1 MKLIITQKQSSKL
14 IKETMGVPKS
24 VDFWVNVFSS
34 LIEDS
39 LLMLL
44 DGGEVKL
51 NEVSFDGNEV
61 MEKAFSLGWSPDSS
75 GFKEL
80 PIVEPSLSVN
90 IGIVSDNFIRTGDD
104 YIQGGQF
111 NTSNTGLGTIKFPNG
126 KESTVL
132 SGGDI
137 EITLLIPKEHFDD
150 GSIVEFFKLDIK
162 PYVESLFF
170 HELTH
175 VVEFYNRTINKKNL
189 PGQEH
194 VWLGAGRESPK
205 NHLEEW
211 DHLIF
216 LIYLHSSFELNAR
229 ISEIYGLMKGLKIK
243 TKKEFADFLKSSR
256 VWSYSNDL
264 NDFNTEKYYND
275 IVITDELKSVVED
288 RLGESLSDDDVKD
301 YALTT
306 LIGRWEE
313 DYNEMSSESDKLYG
327 TKLPKMRPSVLSS
340 PINFIKFWEKRF
352 NRVGN
357 KAIRKI
363 TKLYSLL

>member
-1 MKLIITQKQSSKL
+1 MKLIITQKQSSNL
-14 IKETMGVPKS
+14 IKETRGVPKS
-24 VDFWVNVFSS
+24 VDFWVNVLVS
-34 LIEDS
+34 LVEDS

-44 DGGEVKL
+44 DGGDGSSL
-51 NEVSFDGNEV
+51 SFDGNEV

-80 PIVEPSLSVN
+80 PLVEPSLHIT
-90 IGIVSDNFIRTGDD
+90 IGITPDGNIKKSDD

-111 NTSNTGLGTIKFPNG
+111 NTKNTGLSNIKFPNG

-132 SGGDI
+132 TGGDI
-137 EITLLIPKEHFDD
+137 EITLLIPEEHFDD
-150 GSIVEFFKLDIK
+150 GSIIEFFKLDIK

-175 VVEFYNRTINKKNL
+175 VVEYYNRILSNQNF
-189 PGQEH
+189 PGREQM
-194 VWLGAGRESPK
+194 WLSAGRESPK

-264 NDFNTEKYYND
+264 NDFNAEKYYND
-275 IVITDELKSVVED
+275 IVITNELRSVVDD
-288 RLGESLSDDDVKD
+288 RLGSPSSDNEVKEYVLS
-301 YALTT
+301 ALM
-306 LIGRWEE
+306 GRWEE
-313 DYNEMSSESDKLYG
+313 DYNEMSSETDNLYG
-327 TKLPKMRPSVLSS
+327 TTLPKMKQSTLST
-340 PINFIKFWEKRF
+340 PMNFLKFWEKRF
-352 NRVGN
+352 NRAGN

-363 TKLYSLL
+363 TKLYSLI

>member
-1 MKLIITQKQSSKL
+1 MKLIITQKQSSNL

-24 VDFWVNVFSS
+24 VDFWVDVLTS
-34 LIEDS
+34 LVEDS

-44 DGGEVKL
+44 DGGDGSSL
-51 NEVSFDGNEV
+51 SFSGNEV

-80 PIVEPSLSVN
+80 PLVEPSLHVN
-90 IGIVSDNFIRTGDD
+90 VSFVPGTTISNGDD
-104 YIQGGQF
+104 YIQGGNFKTQ
-111 NTSNTGLGTIKFPNG
+111 NTGLSGVKFPNG
-126 KESTVL
+126 KEATVL
-132 SGGDI
+132 TGGEI
-137 EITLLIPKEHFDD
+137 EVTLSLPKEHLDD
-150 GSIVEFFKLDIK
+150 GSIMEFFNTDIK

-175 VVEFYNRTINKKNL
+175 VVEYYNRSINKKTI
-189 PGQEH
+189 PGKEL
-194 VWLGAGRESPK
+194 VWLTAGRESPK

-264 NDFNTEKYYND
+264 SDFNAEKYYND
-275 IVITDELKSVVED
+275 IVITDELRSVVD
-288 RLGESLSDDDVKD
+288 GRLGKPSSDTDVKV
-301 YALTT
+301 YVMSALME
-306 LIGRWEE
+306 RWEE
-313 DYNEMSSESDKLYG
+313 DYNEMSSENDKLYG
-327 TKLPKMRPSVLSS
+327 TTLPKMGSS
-340 PINFIKFWEKRF
+340 TMSKPINFLKFWEKRF
-352 NRVGN
+352 NRVGG

>member
-1 MKLIITQKQSSKL
+1 MKLIITQKQSSNL

-24 VDFWVNVFSS
+24 VDFWVNVLIS
-34 LIEDS
+34 LVEDS

-44 DGGEVKL
+44 DGGDGSSL
-51 NEVSFDGNEV
+51 SFDGDEV

-80 PIVEPSLSVN
+80 PLIEPSLSVR
-90 IGIVSDNFIRTGDD
+90 IGVVPDELIYTGDD
-104 YIQGGQF
+104 YINGGQF
-111 NTSNTGLGTIKFPNG
+111 STVNTGLSGIKFPNG
-126 KESTVL
+126 KEATVL
-132 SGGDI
+132 TGGEI
-137 EITLLIPKEHFDD
+137 EITVLIPKEHFDD

-162 PYVESLFF
+162 PYVEALFF

-175 VVEFYNRTINKKNL
+175 VVEFYNRTINNKNL

-194 VWLGAGRESPK
+194 VWLGVGRESPK

-264 NDFNTEKYYND
+264 NDFNAEKYYND
-275 IVITDELKSVVED
+275 IVITDELRSVVEE
-288 RLGESLSDDDVKD
+288 RLSESLSDNDVKE
-301 YALTT
+301 YVLLALM
-306 LIGRWEE
+306 GRWEE
-313 DYNEMSSESDKLYG
+313 DYNEMSSETDNLYG
-327 TKLPKMRPSVLSS
+327 TKLPKMKPSILSS
-340 PINFIKFWEKRF
+340 PINFLKFWEKRF
-352 NRVGN
+352 NRVGD

-363 TKLYSLL
+363 TKLYGLL

>member
-1 MKLIITQKQSSKL
+1 MKLIITQKQSSNL
-14 IKETMGVPKS
+14 IKETRGVPKS
-24 VDFWVNVFSS
+24 VDFWVNVLVS
-34 LIEDS
+34 LVEDS

-44 DGGEVKL
+44 DGGNGSSL
-51 NEVSFDGNEV
+51 SFDGNEV

-80 PIVEPSLSVN
+80 PLVEPSLHIT
-90 IGIVSDNFIRTGDD
+90 IGITPDGDIKKADD

-111 NTSNTGLGTIKFPNG
+111 NTKNTGLSNVKFPNG

-132 SGGDI
+132 TGGDI
-137 EITLLIPKEHFDD
+137 EITLLIPEEHFDD
-150 GSIVEFFKLDIK
+150 GSIIEFFKLDIK
-162 PYVESLFF
+162 PYVASLFF

-175 VVEFYNRTINKKNL
+175 VVEYYNRVLSNQNF
-189 PGQEH
+189 PGREQM
-194 VWLGAGRESPK
+194 WLSAGRESPK

-243 TKKEFADFLKSSR
+243 TKKEFVNFLKSSR

-264 NDFNTEKYYND
+264 NDFKAEKYYKD
-275 IVITDELKSVVED
+275 IIIKDELRSIVEE
-288 RLGESLSDDDVKD
+288 RLGGSLSDNEVKD
-301 YALTT
+301 YTLNALM
-306 LIGRWEE
+306 GRWEE
-313 DYNEMSSESDKLYG
+313 DYNEMSSENEKLYG
-327 TKLPKMRPSVLSS
+327 TTLPKMKPSSLSS
-340 PINFIKFWEKRF
+340 PTNFLKFWEKRF

>member
-24 VDFWVNVFSS
+24 VDFWVDVLIS
-34 LIEDS
+34 LVEDS

-90 IGIVSDNFIRTGDD
+90 ISVVSDDFIRTGDD
-104 YIQGGQF
+104 YIRGGRF
-111 NTSNTGLGTIKFPNG
+111 STEGTGLSTISFPNG
-126 KESTVL
+126 KEANVL
-132 SGGDI
+132 TGGNID
-137 EITLLIPKEHFDD
+137 ITLLIPKEHFDD
-150 GSIVEFFKLDIK
+150 GSILEFFKLDIK
-162 PYVESLFF
+162 PYVQALFF

-175 VVEFYNRTINKKNL
+175 LVEYYNRVVNKQNL

-194 VWLGAGRESPK
+194 MWLSTGIESPK
-205 NHLEEW
+205 NQLDEW

-216 LIYLHSSFELNAR
+216 LIYLHTSFELNAR

-264 NDFNTEKYYND
+264 NNFNAEKYYND
-275 IVITDELKSVVED
+275 IIIKDELKSIVGD
-288 RLGESLSDDDVKD
+288 RLGEPVSDKDVKD
-301 YALTT
+301 YALTA
-306 LIGRWEE
+306 LMGRWEE

-327 TKLPKMRPSVLSS
+327 TNLPKMNPSTLSS
-340 PINFIKFWEKRF
+340 PTNFLKFWEKRF
-352 NRVGN
+352 NRVGG

>member
-14 IKETMGVPKS
+14 IKEAMGVPKS
-24 VDFWVNVFSS
+24 VDFWVNVLIS
-34 LIEDS
+34 LVEDG

-44 DGGEVKL
+44 DGSDGSSL
-51 NEVSFDGNEV
+51 SFGGDEV

-80 PIVEPSLSVN
+80 PLVEPSLHIN
-90 IGIVSDNFIRTGDD
+90 IDIVPDDTIVTGDD
-104 YIQGGQF
+104 YIQGGNF
-111 NTSNTGLGTIKFPNG
+111 NTQNTGLSGVKFPNG
-126 KESTVL
+126 KEAEVL
-132 SGGDI
+132 TGGEI
-137 EITLLIPKEHFDD
+137 ELTLLFPKEHFDD
-150 GSIVEFFKLDIK
+150 GSIMEFFKLDIK
-162 PYVESLFF
+162 PNVEALLY

-175 VVEFYNRTINKKNL
+175 VVEYYNRTVSGSNL

-194 VWLGAGRESPK
+194 VWLGVGRESPK

-243 TKKEFADFLKSSR
+243 TKEEFADFLKSSR

-264 NDFNTEKYYND
+264 NDFNAEKYYND
-275 IVITDELKSVVED
+275 IVIKDELRSVVDD
-288 RLGESLSDDDVKD
+288 RIGESSSDNDVKE
-301 YALTT
+301 YVLSALM
-306 LIGRWEE
+306 GRWEE

-327 TKLPKMRPSVLSS
+327 TTLPKMRPSSMS
-340 PINFIKFWEKRF
+340 TPMNFLKFWEKRF
-352 NRVGN
+352 NKAGN
-357 KAIRKI
+357 KSIRKI
-363 TKLYSLL
+363 TKLYALL

>member
-24 VDFWVNVFSS
+24 VDFWVNVLVS
-34 LIEDS
+34 LVEDS

-44 DGGEVKL
+44 DGGDGSSL
-51 NEVSFDGNEV
+51 SFDGNEV

-80 PIVEPSLSVN
+80 PIVEPSLN
-90 IGIVSDNFIRTGDD
+90 IRLGIVSDELISTGDD

-111 NTSNTGLGTIKFPNG
+111 NTKNTGLGNIKFPNG

-132 SGGDI
+132 TGGDI
-137 EITLLIPKEHFDD
+137 EITLLIPEEHFDD
-150 GSIVEFFKLDIK
+150 GSILEFFKLDIK

-175 VVEFYNRTINKKNL
+175 VVEYYNRILSDQNV
-189 PGQEH
+189 PGREH
-194 VWLGAGRESPK
+194 MWLSAGRESPK

-243 TKKEFADFLKSSR
+243 TKKEFVDFLKSSR

-264 NDFNTEKYYND
+264 NDFNAEKYYND
-275 IVITDELKSVVED
+275 IVISDELRSVVDD
-288 RLGESLSDDDVKD
+288 RLGKSSSDTEVKE
-301 YALTT
+301 YVLLALM
-306 LIGRWEE
+306 GRWEE
-313 DYNEMSSESDKLYG
+313 DYNEMSSETDKLYG
-327 TKLPKMRPSVLSS
+327 TKLPKMKPSTMSR
-340 PINFIKFWEKRF
+340 PINFLKFWEKRF
-352 NRVGN
+352 SRVGD